1 MSRATPVFR
10 NEFVE
15 HDVSYT
21 DKVVIE
27 RRTALPFT
35 RLADIESTTE
45 ALARAL
51 PLERRKDHSVLLD
64 MRLAPVRTDVALD
77 PAFARYR
84 SETERGFER
93 AVLVVT
99 SVVGR
104 MRSERLG
111 QGTQI
116 PLTIVGS
123 LDEAWNV
130 LRELA

>member
-1 MSRATPVFR
+1 VSRATPLLR

-15 HDVSYT
+15 LEVSFT
-21 DKVVIE
+21 DKVVIV
-27 RRTALPFT
+27 RRTALPFA
-35 RLADIESTTE
+35 RLADIESTTD

-51 PLERRKDHSVLLD
+51 PIERRKNHSVLLD
-64 MRLAPVRTDVALD
+64 MRLAPVRTDASLE
-77 PAFARYR
+77 PAFSRYR

-104 MRSERLG
+104 MRSERLR

-116 PLTIVGS
+116 PVTIVGS
-123 LDEAWNV
+123 LEEAWTV
-130 LRELA
+130 LREPA